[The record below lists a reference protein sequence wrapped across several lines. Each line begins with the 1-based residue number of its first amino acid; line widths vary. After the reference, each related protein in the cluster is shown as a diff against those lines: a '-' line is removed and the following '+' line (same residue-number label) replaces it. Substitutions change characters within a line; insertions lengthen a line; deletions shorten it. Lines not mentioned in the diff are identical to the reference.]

1 MALRRLR
8 PHVAAVAPPRHL
20 LRLRR
25 AALTRPAQRRRL
37 LSSWLEP
44 HNYQTPPLPPLS
56 SVGLTR
62 TPELEDCLAACRA
75 EVDAI
80 VAHHRATGERF
91 VDRDFDVRRD
101 WRCLWREDP
110 TTMQTPSPRPPPV
123 WRRLSDVHEPSD
135 ITLFQDDGYAASGDI
150 VQGQIGTCYLLGSL
164 AAMAHGQK
172 GWVRQLFVAHDAAAG
187 VYSVRFFHWGRWE
200 YVIVDDII
208 GYHDHDIEPAEPVVD
223 APLVPRW
230 SGPQTQHGSSIA
242 QKLVATGFTVGGVW
256 LAVSMGGD
264 GVSPAPTSPACRP
277 RAGRNKCLC
286 KCRRRRTPHSRPS
299 PALTFR

>member
-123 WRRLSDVHEPSD
+123 WRRLSDVHEPSE

-208 GYHDHDIEPAEPVVD
+208 GYHDHDVEPAEPVVD

-286 KCRRRRTPHSRPS
+286 KCRRRRTPRSRPS
-299 PALTFR
+299 PASTFR